1 MEFNYT
7 IYNPTT
13 SKIAQEIL
21 NTPVSTLVNKYIKKK
36 SAKPVKFF
44 DAVREEINRVDD
56 EEYLINP
63 YMYSIAGSNLNYVA
77 NQVFILA
84 SKLNKLGY
92 EFKIENVIRD
102 FDRLFS
108 EYSNEVDKI
117 NKESKVQPIS
127 REIAHFFVDEVLND
141 KLVVALEKSL
151 NKTSNNNI

>member
-1 MEFNYT
+1 MDFKYT
-7 IYNPTT
+7 IFNPEK
-13 SKIAQEIL
+13 SKTAQEIA
-21 NTPVSTLVNKYIKKK
+21 NTSISTLINKYIKKK
-36 SAKPVKFF
+36 SKNPVKFF
-44 DAVREEINRVDD
+44 DAVRDEINKVDE

-92 EFKIENVIRD
+92 EFNIENVIKD
-102 FDRLFS
+102 LEKLFS

-127 REIAHFFVDEVLND
+127 REIAHFMVDEILND
-141 KLVVALEKSL
+141 KLVVALEKKL
-151 NKTSNNNI
+151 NSTSNVSL